1 MVDHVGLGVHPPCC
15 IPIEYEDLIAVTIT
29 KQNIT
34 KEHSQPNLLK
44 MHLMQQTPIPPIQTE
59 EESER
64 DNNNDLMNLLTGITV
79 EEQSETIKDNEN
91 PCSGKRQ
98 FVYYFRIL

>member
-34 KEHSQPNLLK
+34 NEQSQPNLLK

-59 EESER
+59 EESET
-64 DNNNDLMNLLTGITV
+64 LLSYKDMKIT
-79 EEQSETIKDNEN
+79 K
-91 PCSGKRQ
+91 CGCR
-98 FVYYFRIL
+98 

>member
-34 KEHSQPNLLK
+34 KEQSQPNLLK
-44 MHLMQQTPIPPIQTE
+44 MHLMQQTTIAPNQ
-59 EESER
+59 R
-64 DNNNDLMNLLTGITV
+64 GIRNISIIINHV
-79 EEQSETIKDNEN
+79 NYE
-91 PCSGKRQ
+91 
-98 FVYYFRIL
+98 L